1 MNNHTLAISHFFF
14 VFLLFL
20 GFEGLRGGLR
30 HGLEVEELVALRA

>member
-1 MNNHTLAISHFFF
+1 MNNHTRHFPNFFF

-20 GFEGLRGGLR
+20 VFEGLRGGLR